1 MISHKNSFFI
11 KEGPKKVDFD
21 IDSVFLQHSVNAQ
34 VVSIHSD
41 DIKVLLDEKLLKLDS
56 SLKQRHG
63 ELVDYLKKV
72 EVRISRV
79 EKTILDRSLDSLE
92 NSDNSSLKSMGFI
105 ESHDDII
112 VRDNE
117 FGEIVKR
124 ENNLPNVSLA
134 QEELDALLEGLNEIS
149 SDNKKNFDN
158 GNNGNTLENDFASE
172 EILMDDRKSLDIDNN
187 LSLYNNDIH
196 GVQDKLSKTE
206 KDESLKTNLLMSGD
220 IDKLEES
227 SSLKMDNLVHKNGS
241 EQASA
246 ASLDEYNEVST
257 NSFIDESPTNIE
269 LKSEGDY
276 IDNYNVNDIT
286 SDMKNVESDVSSFE
300 KDHLGKYEQHFLNPN
315 LNEAISLSQ
324 DLQDSNNVEIQE
336 DNKELNGLIDISDH
350 KVNSLEMTNG
360 VNLRESDHDS
370 TLTVEHK
377 NSHVVSANLKKFD
390 NFEDVLKAD
399 LNYVDLQNCIKD
411 FEEKNL
417 YDDAGDLEEKVEQGE
432 KLNASYLKEQETTGD
447 SHNSCNF
454 SFADVEAIINKFN
467 DNDYL
472 SQINLSDEER
482 DVLVKFID
490 NLENELSFNP
500 QGNNFKIKKEYE
512 ILQKIK
518 RLLERE

>member
-21 IDSVFLQHSVNAQ
+21 MDSVFLQHSVNAQ
-34 VVSIHSD
+34 VVSIRSD

-72 EVRISRV
+72 EGRISRV
-79 EKTILDRSLDSLE
+79 ENTILDRSLDFLE
-92 NSDNSSLKSMGFI
+92 NSDHSSLKSMGFMK
-105 ESHDDII
+105 SHDDII

-117 FGEIVKR
+117 FSEVLKR

-158 GNNGNTLENDFASE
+158 GNNGNAVEDDSE
-172 EILMDDRKSLDIDNN
+172 PKEILMDDRKSLDIDNN
-187 LSLYNNDIH
+187 LSLYNNDIY
-196 GVQDKLSKTE
+196 GVQDKLSETE
-206 KDESLKTNLLMSGD
+206 KNESLKSNLAMSEN
-220 IDKLEES
+220 IDLLEES
-227 SSLKMDNLVHKNGS
+227 SSLKMDNIVHEDGS
-241 EQASA
+241 DQASA
-246 ASLDEYNEVST
+246 ASLDEYNKILTS
-257 NSFIDESPTNIE
+257 SFTDENPTNVE
-269 LKSEGDY
+269 LKSENDY
-276 IDNYNVNDIT
+276 IDNSSVNEVT
-286 SDMKNVESDVSSFE
+286 SDMKNIESDIASFE
-300 KDHLGKYEQHFLNPN
+300 QDNLGKYEQHSLNSN
-315 LNEAISLSQ
+315 LNEAMSLDQ
-324 DLQDSNNVEIQE
+324 NLQDANDVEVQE
-336 DNKELNGLIDISDH
+336 GNKELDGLVDITDH
-350 KVNSLEMTNG
+350 KVNSLDMINDG
-360 VNLRESDHDS
+360 KLQESDHDS
-370 TLTVEHK
+370 TLTVGHK
-377 NSHVVSANLKKFD
+377 NSNVVSSNLKKFD

-417 YDDAGDLEEKVEQGE
+417 YDDAGDLEEKVGQDE
-432 KLNASYLKEQETTGD
+432 KLNASFLKEQETTGD
-447 SHNSCNF
+447 GYNSCNF
-454 SFADVEAIINKFN
+454 SFTDVEAIINKFN

-482 DVLVKFID
+482 ALLVKFID

-500 QGNNFKIKKEYE
+500 KGNNFKIKKEYE